1 MAKEIKIKSQN
12 KSKIFRIV
20 IIIFIILI
28 ILTLSFFTFYFYKK
42 SNNINNLSNKE
53 LSTSEINK
61 VIKKVQAI
69 VVVPEEETPS
79 VAMVTDPTLLS
90 AQSFFASAKKGD
102 IVLLYSSLGK
112 VILFDMQIGKII
124 DIAPI
129 DMSRISQ

>member
-1 MAKEIKIKSQN
+1 MAKEKILKFKKN
-12 KSKIFRIV
+12 KILNTVAISLV
-20 IIIFIILI
+20 ILI
-28 ILTLSFFTFYFYKK
+28 IVSLSFFTFYFYKK
-42 SNNINNLSNKE
+42 SSSINNINTTE

-61 VIKKVQAI
+61 VIKKVQAM
-69 VVVPEEETPS
+69 VVVPEEEIPS